1 MPVTFLVRAAVPED
15 AAGIASVH
23 VAGWQVGYQGLLPG
37 TLLSRLSVEE
47 RTARWHVTLTEPSQG
62 AVRTVLAEED
72 GSVVGFASVGPSR
85 DEDAGNATGELWA
98 IYVHPDHWGSGAGHA
113 LHQSAMQLLRDAG
126 RTAATLWVLAGNERA
141 ALFYARHGWTP
152 DGATKTDWRD
162 DVRLD
167 EVRYR
172 LDLTSQPAPRVHP
185 GSLPLSRYHPRRA
198 VRHASTEVLRP
209 AVDAIDCHS
218 HLGRWLTDDGSWM
231 VPDVSELLDLM
242 DRCGVRHVVN
252 LDGRWGDELH
262 ANLERYDRA
271 HPERFS
277 TFCHVDFGVLERAPA
292 GRAPDL
298 LVAAL
303 RGSAAAGAR
312 GLKVWK
318 DLGLRVRDGEGAL
331 VLPDDDR
338 LAPLFGAAG
347 ELGLP
352 VLVHVAD
359 PLAFFQPLDERN
371 ERLEELADHPDWW
384 FGRPGLPTFDRLID
398 ALEAVIAAHPG
409 TTFVGAHVGCAAE
422 DLARV
427 GAMLDRYPNYC
438 VDLGAR
444 MAELGRVPRAARRLV
459 VEHPDQVLFGTDEL
473 PLSEVEYRR
482 WFRFLESD
490 DECFDYGPE
499 SAVPVRGRWD
509 VSALDLPA
517 AVLPRLYRDNAAR
530 VLGLP

>member
-1 MPVTFLVRAAVPED
+1 MRVAVPDD
-15 AAGIASVH
+15 AAGIARVH
-23 VAGWQVGYQGLLPG
+23 VAGWRQGYAGLLPAQF
-37 TLLSRLSVEE
+37 LAELSVERSTQRRRQSLLEPAENLIATVVAE
-47 RTARWHVTLTEPSQG
+47 R
-62 AVRTVLAEED
+62 D
-72 GSVVGFASVGPSR
+72 GDILGFAVVGDSR
-85 DEDAGNATGELWA
+85 DDDAAPGSGELWA
-98 IYVHPDHWGSGAGHA
+98 IYVHPDHWGCGAGHA
-113 LHQSAMQLLRDAG
+113 LHQSAVQLLRGAG
-126 RTAATLWVLAGNERA
+126 RTVATLWVLAGNERA
-141 ALFYARHGWTP
+141 ARFYARHGWAA
-152 DGATKTDWRD
+152 DGASKTDWRD
-162 DVRLD
+162 GVRLD

-172 LDLTSQPAPRVHP
+172 LDLAPQPSPESRVHP
-185 GSLPLSRYHPRRA
+185 DRLPLSRYLPRRA
-198 VRHASTEVLRP
+198 ARLASTTVVRRP
-209 AVDAIDCHS
+209 AVDAIDCHN

-231 VPDVSELLDLM
+231 APDVGELLDLM

-271 HPERFS
+271 HPDRFS
-277 TFCHVDFGVLERAPA
+277 TFCHVDFGALQREPA
-292 GRAPDL
+292 GRAADRVVADL
-298 LVAAL
+298 
-303 RGSAAAGAR
+303 RRSAAAGAR

-318 DLGLRVRDGEGAL
+318 DLGLHVRDSDGVL

-338 LAPLFGAAG
+338 LAPLFDAAG

-371 ERLEELADHPDWW
+371 ERLEELAEHPDWW

-398 ALEAVIAAHPG
+398 ALEAVVAAHPG

-422 DLARV
+422 DLGRV

-459 VEHPDQVLFGTDEL
+459 VEHPDQVLFGTDQF
-473 PLSEVEYRR
+473 PPSEAEYRR

-490 DECFDYGPE
+490 DECFAYGPE
-499 SAVPVRGRWD
+499 SAAPVRGRWD

-517 AVLPRLYRDNAAR
+517 HVLPGLYRDNAAR
-530 VLGLP
+530 VLGLA